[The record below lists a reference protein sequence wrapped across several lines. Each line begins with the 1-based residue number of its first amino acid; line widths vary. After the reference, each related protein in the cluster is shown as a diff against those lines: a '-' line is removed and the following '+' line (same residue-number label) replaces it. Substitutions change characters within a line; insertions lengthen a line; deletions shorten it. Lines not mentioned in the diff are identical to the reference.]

1 MPLFRK
7 ITKTREVRYVHNK
20 PNNQI
25 PHPSEWNEIIEE
37 NEYLNEVNED
47 LRAEVVV
54 LRFLLTVVGITLGW
68 YLNKIYHWFS

>member
-25 PHPSEWNEIIEE
+25 PHQSEWNEIIEE
-37 NEYLNEVNED
+37 NEYLSEVNED
-47 LRAEVVV
+47 LRAKVIV
-54 LRFLLTVVGITLGW
+54 LEFFLTIAGITLGV
-68 YLNKIYHWFS
+68 YLNKTYHWF